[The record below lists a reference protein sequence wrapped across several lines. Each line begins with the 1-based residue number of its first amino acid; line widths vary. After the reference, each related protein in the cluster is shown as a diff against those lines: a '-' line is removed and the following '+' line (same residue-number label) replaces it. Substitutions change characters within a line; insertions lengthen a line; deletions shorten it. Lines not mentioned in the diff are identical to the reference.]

1 MLSIVIPCYNEGNN
15 LKIIFEKIGQK
26 YKSMNELEVILV
38 DNGSTD
44 STKKVITKSVS
55 KFNHFIKFL
64 RIEKNIGYELGIM
77 EGVRIT
83 SGEVIAWTHVDQSY

>member
-1 MLSIVIPCYNEGNN
+1 
-15 LKIIFEKIGQK
+15 
-26 YKSMNELEVILV
+26 MNELEVILV

-64 RIEKNIGYELGIM
+64 RIEKNIGYELGL
-77 EGVRIT
+77 GGR
-83 SGEVIAWTHVDQSY
+83 

>member
-1 MLSIVIPCYNEGNN
+1 
-15 LKIIFEKIGQK
+15 
-26 YKSMNELEVILV
+26 MNELEVILV

-55 KFNHFIKFL
+55 EFNYFIKIL

-77 EGVRIT
+77 EDVRIA
-83 SGEVIAWTHVDQSY
+83 SGEVIAWTHADQSF

>member
-1 MLSIVIPCYNEGNN
+1 
-15 LKIIFEKIGQK
+15 
-26 YKSMNELEVILV
+26 MNELEVILV

-55 KFNHFIKFL
+55 EFNYFIKIL

-77 EGVRIT
+77 EGVRIA

>member
-1 MLSIVIPCYNEGNN
+1 
-15 LKIIFEKIGQK
+15 
-26 YKSMNELEVILV
+26 MNELEVFLV

-55 KFNHFIKFL
+55 EFNYFIKFL
-64 RIEKNIGYELGIM
+64 RIEKNFGYELGIM